1 MKTVKLSE
9 ICDIKAGGTPSRAKK
24 EYWSNATISWCKIKD
39 FTGKYLDKTEE
50 KITSIGL
57 ENSSAKLFKKGTIL
71 FSIFATIGEVTILK
85 INATTNQA
93 IAGIEIISEE
103 VDVDYLYYY
112 LKNMK
117 SNVLKLSRGVA
128 QNNINL
134 GILKNLEIKLY
145 KVEKQRKIANKLDK
159 VQELIDLNQEQI
171 NLLDELIKSKFI
183 EMFGDI
189 NINNKKW
196 REDILKNQITI
207 IGGYAFKSS
216 EFKDKGIPVL
226 RIGNINAG
234 YFRNKDLKF
243 WNEEKNL
250 ERYLLYP
257 NDIVISLTGTVG
269 KEDYGNVC
277 ILKDDFEKY
286 YLNQRN
292 AKLELENTLNKYFI
306 TFALKT
312 PEIKRRLTGVS
323 RGVRQANI
331 SNKDIENLKIPIP
344 PIELQN
350 QFAYIVKQ
358 IDKQKFNYEKNLE
371 QAQKL
376 MDTLMNQY
384 FN

>member
-145 KVEKQRKIANKLDK
+145 KVEKQRKIANQLDK

-171 NLLDELIKSKFI
+171 NLLDEFIKSKFI
-183 EMFGDI
+183 EMFGTITFPKFVKRKLKDI
-189 NINNKKW
+189 SVVKTGNTPSRKIKEYYGDYIEWIKSDNINNDNTYLTKAVEYLSEKGKEKG
-196 REDILKNQITI
+196 RVAPINSILVTCIAGSI
-207 IGGYAFKSS
+207 SC
-216 EFKDKGIPVL
+216 
-226 RIGNINAG
+226 IGNAGINNREVCFNQQINAIIPKDG
-234 YFRNKDLKF
+234 LNYLFMYYQIINNKEYIQSFVNKSMKGMLSKGKMEEIEFIFPSLEMQNKF
-243 WNEEKNL
+243 VKIAEVAENQKQKYQTNL
-250 ERYLLYP
+250 EE
-257 NDIVISLTGTVG
+257 TQ
-269 KEDYGNVC
+269 E
-277 ILKDDFEKY
+277 
-286 YLNQRN
+286 
-292 AKLELENTLNKYFI
+292 
-306 TFALKT
+306 
-312 PEIKRRLTGVS
+312 
-323 RGVRQANI
+323 
-331 SNKDIENLKIPIP
+331 
-344 PIELQN
+344 
-350 QFAYIVKQ
+350 
-358 IDKQKFNYEKNLE
+358 
-371 QAQKL
+371 L
-376 MDTLMNQY
+376 MDTLMNKY